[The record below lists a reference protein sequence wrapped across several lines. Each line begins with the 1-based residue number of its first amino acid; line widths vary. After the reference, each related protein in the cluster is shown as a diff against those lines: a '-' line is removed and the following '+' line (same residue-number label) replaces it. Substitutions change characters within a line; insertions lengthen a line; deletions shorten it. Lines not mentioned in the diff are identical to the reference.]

1 MLPAGATPL
10 DIRKGSYMN
19 NQKIKNFILILIAI
33 CFTQCHTFT
42 TTWDSTLSNGLVAY
56 YPFDGNANDESGHNL
71 HGEIIGAVLSEDR
84 FGNESSSYYFDGFDD
99 YINIGNSSL
108 LNIRNN
114 LSISVWVKGRASDHV
129 SKESFAGIVAKGAL
143 RPYGLGIDNGD
154 RLIFGIASSSD
165 YYESRLTGI
174 ETDPSQ
180 WMHYVGVFES
190 GKSIRL
196 YINGLEVRNNISSIP
211 SQIDSSEYELWI
223 GTRAHSKSPYKPR
236 YFFRGNIDELKIYNR
251 ALSLSEIMELMD

>member
-1 MLPAGATPL
+1 
-10 DIRKGSYMN
+10 MN
-19 NQKIKNFILILIAI
+19 NQKIKNVILVLIAI
-33 CFTQCHTFT
+33 CFSQCSTLT
-42 TTWDSTLSNGLVAY
+42 TTEDSTLSNGLVAY

-84 FGNESSSYYFDGFDD
+84 FGNESPSYYFDGFDD
-99 YINIGNSSL
+99 YINIGNSNL

-114 LSISVWVKGRASDHV
+114 LSISVWVKGRASDHI
-129 SKESFAGIVAKGAL
+129 SIESFAGIVAKGAL

-154 RLIFGIASSSD
+154 RLIFGIESSSD

-196 YINGLEVRNNISSIP
+196 YINGREVKNNIYSIP
-211 SQIDSSEYELWI
+211 SQMNPNEYEL
-223 GTRAHSKSPYKPR
+223 GKEKKAHSNPR
-236 YFFRGNIDELKIYNR
+236 ISQGI
-251 ALSLSEIMELMD
+251 SSEET